1 MHKLSVNLFQ
11 NTNSLSNNIFNFLYK
26 KFFFKNN
33 NNYTHYLKNGYQ
45 KIGCIDDKY
54 ITDIISDL
62 NVQAKNIDAPN
73 FKLKKSRNTI
83 ISIKKIINNCLKD
96 HLKNLE
102 NIFNAS
108 IKFSFSE
115 ITRNYHVDTKKEY
128 YSNYLHTDG
137 YNCLLQ
143 KIFINLDNVNENQ
156 GPLNILKYPIS
167 KKTKKKLIENNYRL
181 HDDKI
186 KIDEELFFIN
196 TGKKGSVLIVDST
209 NVLHKAGI
217 PKKNNHRDMLLLE
230 FVIVPKDN
238 ANSFYLDENKNDL
251 DFYLR
256 DDNIFSKSEA
266 KLKSKFE
273 LIKKFLKI
281 II

>member
-1 MHKLSVNLFQ
+1 MLIPKK
-11 NTNSLSNNIFNFLYK
+11 NTTVITYTQMVIIVYYK
-26 KFFFKNN
+26 
-33 NNYTHYLKNGYQ
+33 
-45 KIGCIDDKY
+45 
-54 ITDIISDL
+54 
-62 NVQAKNIDAPN
+62 
-73 FKLKKSRNTI
+73 
-83 ISIKKIINNCLKD
+83 
-96 HLKNLE
+96 
-102 NIFNAS
+102 
-108 IKFSFSE
+108 
-115 ITRNYHVDTKKEY
+115 
-128 YSNYLHTDG
+128 
-137 YNCLLQ
+137 

-181 HDDKI
+181 PDDKI